1 MCEGR
6 NPPIEV
12 FQTRRFEKAMDKLS
26 NDMLKTVED
35 EIDKIILD
43 PLKGEL
49 KKGDLSYLRVHKFH
63 IHKQLV
69 LLGYSWKEQKLELY
83 LLSLATHENFYK
95 EMKQARK
102 TDLLF
107 IL

>member
-43 PLKGEL
+43 PLKGSS
-49 KKGDLSYLRVHKFH
+49 KKG
-63 IHKQLV
+63 I
-69 LLGYSWKEQKLELY
+69 
-83 LLSLATHENFYK
+83 
-95 EMKQARK
+95 
-102 TDLLF
+102 
-107 IL
+107 